1 MVKNQPDISI
11 VVPVYNSA
19 LIIPELIA
27 RVQTAI
33 QSSTL
38 TYELLLTDD
47 CSTDNSWQIISELSK
62 TNDHVIGLRL
72 SKNNGQWCSTL
83 AGISRASGKYIVT
96 IDDDLEYGPVDIV
109 KLYNHIISG
118 EHYVVFGMAKEKYLL
133 QGKNERISRWRK
145 SLVHRLWSSPPT
157 DSFKIFRRDLVFNGN
172 QFLPTVFLDA
182 FIIHQLDKKF
192 IGYMEVGFNKRFAG
206 VSNTPFLKKIQLFF
220 LYGFHFALH
229 PEKYVVGLT
238 ILFFVCIA
246 ATVFL
251 SVTHTTLS
259 LLLPVAS
266 LLLLVTGLLNLYYS
280 LGIFSK
286 TKQLPLYLIVEE
298 VSKKSI

>member
-1 MVKNQPDISI
+1 VCKVQPDISI

-19 LIIPELIA
+19 LIIPELLA
-27 RVQTAI
+27 RVQTAM

-38 TYELLLTDD
+38 TYELLLADD
-47 CSTDNSWQIISELSK
+47 CSTDNSWQVIAELCK
-62 TNDHVIGLRL
+62 TNGYVTGLRL
-72 SKNNGQWCSTL
+72 SKNYGQWCSTL
-83 AGISRASGKYIVT
+83 AGISRASGKYIITV
-96 IDDDLEYGPVDIV
+96 DDDLEYEPADIL
-109 KLYNHIISG
+109 KLYHNIISG
-118 EHYVVFGMAKEKYLL
+118 EHYVVFGMAKDKYLL
-133 QGKNERISRWRK
+133 QGKNERISKWRK

-157 DSFKIFRRDLVFNGN
+157 DSFKIFTRNLVFNGH

-206 VSNTPFLKKIQLFF
+206 VSNTPFLKKIQFFF

-229 PEKYVVGLT
+229 PEKYVVVLT
-238 ILFFVCIA
+238 ILFLCCIA

-251 SVTHTTLS
+251 SVTHTALPF
-259 LLLPVAS
+259 LLPVVG

-286 TKQLPLYLIVEE
+286 TKQLPLYLIIEE
-298 VSKKSI
+298 ANQKLV